1 MLRFSDLKSFSDA
14 DRSAAL
20 RYVWEL
26 YTTSF
31 PAEERRSYDNFL
43 RAVLSDPYCSLFL
56 IGERDVVEETKGF
69 IISWVLSPELSFIEH
84 FAIAPEWRNHKIG
97 QACFE
102 MMTALA
108 LSSHS
113 CILLEAEPP
122 LTEIARRRIGF
133 YERAGFE
140 IIDADYIQPSY
151 EETGRGVPLYL
162 MAYNKGGI
170 DTKSATRLLYGAV
183 YNCPH

>member
-14 DRSAAL
+14 DRSAVI

-43 RAVLSDPYCSLFL
+43 RTVLSDPSCSLFL
-56 IGERDVVEETKGF
+56 IGERDVAEEAKGF
-69 IISWVLSPELSFIEH
+69 IINWTLAPELSFIEH
-84 FAIAPEWRNHKIG
+84 FAIAPEWRNRNIG
-97 QACFE
+97 QTAIE

-108 LSSHS
+108 LSSDS
-113 CILLEAEPP
+113 CVLLEAEPP

-140 IIDADYIQPSY
+140 IIDTDYTQPPY
-151 EETGRGVPLYL
+151 EEDGRGVPLYL
-162 MAYNKGGI
+162 MAYNKGEI
-170 DTKSATRLLYGAV
+170 DAKSATKLLYGTV
-183 YNCPH
+183 YNCPR

>member
-1 MLRFSDLKSFSDA
+1 
-14 DRSAAL
+14 
-20 RYVWEL
+20 
-26 YTTSF
+26 
-31 PAEERRSYDNFL
+31 
-43 RAVLSDPYCSLFL
+43 
-56 IGERDVVEETKGF
+56 
-69 IISWVLSPELSFIEH
+69 
-84 FAIAPEWRNHKIG
+84 
-97 QACFE
+97 

-140 IIDADYIQPSY
+140 IIDADYIQPPY